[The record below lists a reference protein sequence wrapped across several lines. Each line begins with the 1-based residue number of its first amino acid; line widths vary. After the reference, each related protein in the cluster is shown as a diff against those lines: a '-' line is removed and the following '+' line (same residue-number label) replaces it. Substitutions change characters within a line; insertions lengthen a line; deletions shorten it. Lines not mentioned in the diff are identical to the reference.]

1 MNKENVAYTTYNGIL
16 FSLNKVRNSD
26 ICDNYMNFENIMLG
40 EINQTK

>member
-1 MNKENVAYTTYNGIL
+1 MNKENVAYTTCNGIL

-26 ICDNYMNFENIMLG
+26 MCGNYMNFENIVLS